1 MTTSQTKPAILI
13 ELPKT
18 LLQIIRKRGYLFR
31 KFPSRDYSLMGN
43 INGKD
48 WVRAQIPSSDKAWDL
63 CHAISETCKK
73 EMSHLCYAEPEGNI
87 GRFKDLSTPMAAP
100 SINDGLPDIFRTN
113 QPHQHMAGLGVAPFS
128 PHNPHLPGFDLPKIP
143 GMPNIPTMPDIGGM
157 FAPQPT
163 AGRQA
168 VFAQL
173 REIPQFISLNESQQ
187 QMFETECA
195 QLRESEAALMLSGFS
210 AVFTIASLP
219 NTSMRLKQFLTTAGI
234 RQNS

>member
-1 MTTSQTKPAILI
+1 MTTNQNKQAILI
-13 ELPKT
+13 ELPKA
-18 LLQIIRKRGYLFR
+18 LLHIVRKRGYLFR
-31 KFPSRDYSLMGN
+31 KFPSRDYSLLGN

-48 WVRAQIPSSDKAWDL
+48 WVRAHIQSSEKAWDL

-73 EMSHLCYAEPEGNI
+73 EMSHLCYAEPEGSI
-87 GRFKDLSTPMAAP
+87 GRFKDLSTPMTAP
-100 SINDGLPDIFRTN
+100 SFNDGLPDIFRSN
-113 QPHQHMAGLGVAPFS
+113 QPNHHMAGFGPAPFS

-173 REIPQFISLNESQQ
+173 REIPEFISLNESQQ

-195 QLRESEAALMLSGFS
+195 QLRESESAMMLSGFS

-219 NTSMRLKQFLTTAGI
+219 DTSMRLRQFLTTAGI
-234 RQNS
+234 RQSA